1 MHFLPGL
8 CIVLSSHLSFLI
20 AHPPIVLALLMQLFN
35 SKQSALFL
43 FFCTVFCTFFFS
55 ASSWLAQIVA
65 ACLYQNA
72 FGLCLFFLF
81 FVFFCLG
88 EIEEGGGSLVVS
100 ALLYLNC
107 EPDSVDVCLFVIRVD
122 DLISAP
128 SIMPVP
134 FALEQQVAIAA
145 VRRACALTTT
155 IFNKLVAGET
165 LVKGDNSPV
174 TGAP

>member
-1 MHFLPGL
+1 VSVP
-8 CIVLSSHLSFLI
+8 
-20 AHPPIVLALLMQLFN
+20 N
-35 SKQSALFL
+35 
-43 FFCTVFCTFFFS
+43 
-55 ASSWLAQIVA
+55 AS
-65 ACLYQNA
+65 
-72 FGLCLFFLF
+72 GLCLFFS
-81 FVFFCLG
+81 VFCLG
-88 EIEEGGGSLVVS
+88 EVEEGGGGLAVS
-100 ALLYLNC
+100 ALLYLKQLMF
-107 EPDSVDVCLFVIRVD
+107 VCLLGD
-122 DLISAP
+122 DLIFAL